1 MENLLFSSTTPWKT
15 NLRDNNVS
23 KFFILTIMSAVVTA
37 VFKATVGLLVNKG
50 RDKAAEK
57 LRDGDVLDQK
67 LRRLIVREIDDI
79 KSKLDGL
86 SRKDLLA
93 SISFFKEGIELL
105 YDVFDKAR
113 SGSENGAG
121 TSQAA
126 CAEKFSLAK
135 ALRKLDLTGRDES
148 DRMTLSDAK
157 ERFKDA
163 RKEATRAFNNE
174 ALETSDR
181 ILAMQYRVM
190 ATILEK
196 VDNPADA
203 VSPCRVCI
211 EELHCLPAVQECFN
225 VELGK
230 GLRARLGKEERR
242 KIICDVCHVNFVIH
256 GVTMMVCFGNKE
268 PPNLPCIGSRKVDPL
283 RHERVTKVLRKKG
296 LQHCCV
302 TPWPLSQERKEKH
315 KLKAPEGI
323 ATNSSGQFI
332 VGDYGDSNVKVFAS
346 TGEFLDLVSLH
357 NDDVKTKVFVLDVA
371 TDMND
376 NIYLLARLSKSGA
389 ESYES
394 VVYEFNKTGD
404 LNRRFRVMGDFD
416 WGRLTITDSDRV
428 LVLCSP
434 KVIAVYETDGQFVYS
449 FGEKTLKDSCDIT
462 VANDG
467 HVMVLDWRDACVHI
481 FRGNGD
487 HLKKFKLQGC
497 YSYPRIA
504 FHRASEHVV
513 VAGVEQEK
521 DLLHVEI
528 FTKHGEFVRN
538 TQIHEEGIHYLQG
551 MTVTTEGR
559 IAVVCG
565 YRKKTL
571 PLKVLVW

>member
-1 MENLLFSSTTPWKT
+1 MSS
-15 NLRDNNVS
+15 
-23 KFFILTIMSAVVTA
+23 IITA

-57 LRDGDVLDQK
+57 LRDGDVLDQS
-67 LRRLIVREIDDI
+67 LRRLIVREIDNI

-105 YDVFDKAR
+105 YEVFEKAKSR
-113 SGSENGAG
+113 SEKGAAS
-121 TSQAA
+121 TQAA
-126 CAEKFSLAK
+126 CAEEFSLAK
-135 ALRKLDLTGRDES
+135 AVGKLDLTLLDES
-148 DRMTLSDAK
+148 ARMALSDAK

-196 VDNPADA
+196 VDNPANA
-203 VSPCRVCI
+203 VAPCRVCI
-211 EELHCLPAVQECFN
+211 EELHSLPAVQECFN

-230 GLRARLGKEERR
+230 GLRARVGKDERR
-242 KIICDVCHVNFVIH
+242 KNICDVCHVNFVTY
-256 GVTMMVCFGNKE
+256 GLTMMVCFGNKE
-268 PPNLPCIGSRKVDPL
+268 PPNLPSIGRGKVDPL
-283 RHERVTKVLRKKG
+283 RHERVTKVLRKRG

-302 TPWPLSQERKEKH
+302 TPWSLGQERKEKPH

-323 ATNSSGQFI
+323 TTNSSGQFI
-332 VGDYGDSNVKVFAS
+332 VGDYGDSNVKVFGS
-346 TGEFLDLVSLH
+346 TGEFFNLVSLH
-357 NDDVKTKVFVLDVA
+357 NDDVNTKVFVLDVA

-389 ESYES
+389 ESCES
-394 VVYEFNKTGD
+394 VVHEFNKTGD
-404 LNRRFRVMGDFD
+404 LHRRFRVRGEFD
-416 WGRLTITDSDRV
+416 WGRLTITDSGRV

-434 KVIAVYETDGQFVYS
+434 KVVVVYETDGQFVYS

-559 IAVVCG
+559 IAVACG
-565 YRKKTL
+565 YQNKDL